1 MQYLWTDMAL
11 KEIERVEK
19 SVLRYVRNK
28 WIAPKNFNG
37 IFFCAL
43 VGPDTL
49 EHHRQQGKCR
59 CFLPS

>member
-1 MQYLWTDMAL
+1 MAL